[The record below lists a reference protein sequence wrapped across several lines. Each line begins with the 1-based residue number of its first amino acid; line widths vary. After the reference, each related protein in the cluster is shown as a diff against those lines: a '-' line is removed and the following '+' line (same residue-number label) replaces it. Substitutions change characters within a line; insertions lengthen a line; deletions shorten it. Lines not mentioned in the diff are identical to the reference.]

1 MKREVGILMEL
12 TVQKAARD
20 PYYKQVLDQ
29 YRRLDSQLQ
38 KTIQQMDPNQR
49 AVVDGYCAV
58 TGELYRLVLECA
70 CTEIEEMRR
79 ALSEQGGKSSQ

>member
-20 PYYKQVLDQ
+20 PYYKQVLSQ

-38 KTIQQMDPNQR
+38 TMMRQMDPKQR
-49 AVVDGYCAV
+49 AMVDGYCAV

-70 CTEIEEMRR
+70 CTEIEEMQRS
-79 ALSEQGGKSSQ
+79 LSDREGKSTQ